1 MNLTDLTLDGFVSEI
16 ASPSPAPGG
25 GSCAAYSASVGAALV
40 EMMAHLSFGKKAYEG
55 RTEEEKIGFEKS
67 YMEISRIKDQLEILV
82 DKDTAAFEK
91 VMAAFKLPK
100 DTDEEKTLRKQAID
114 DATWICVD
122 VPYKVAVLAKKGIEI
137 AKSMIDIGNQ
147 NAITDIGVGIL
158 MLHTGLEGAILN
170 IKVNLCSVIDQ
181 ERALSF
187 RTEIESLYKEATDM
201 KEVLL
206 SKVHKAVD

>member
-1 MNLTDLTLDGFVSEI
+1 MNLTDLTLDRFVSEI

-40 EMMAHLSFGKKAYEG
+40 EMMAHLSFGKKSYEG
-55 RTEEEKIGFEKS
+55 KTLEEKTIFEQS
-67 YMEISRIKDQLEILV
+67 YLEISKIKDQLVILV

-100 DTDEEKTLRKQAID
+100 ETEEEKTARKQAID
-114 DATWICVD
+114 DATWLCVD
-122 VPYKVAVLAKKGIEI
+122 VPYKTAILSKQGIETA
-137 AKSMIDIGNQ
+137 AKMISLGNQ

-170 IKVNLCSVIDQ
+170 IKVNLCSVMDQ
-181 ERALSF
+181 EKAGAF
-187 RTEIESLYKEATDM
+187 RTEVENLCKEATAL
-201 KEVLL
+201 KESLL
-206 SKVHKAVD
+206 EMVNSAVK